1 MTRLLRVLVCAIAAA
16 GCGSAGPN
24 TGGGGGA
31 PAAGGASSNSGG
43 TSSGEASAS
52 GGAPDRA
59 GAGGNI
65 GAGFAGLS
73 GSGGDAAD
81 GGTTAIGGG
90 AGSAG
95 QATNPDAPS
104 TNYNHRLL
112 IGSSGH
118 GPVSIVT
125 DDGQFEWQF
134 DYTALGDEAND
145 ALLLPNGNIAFAYK
159 KGAEELTPGK
169 TLVWRYGAPS
179 GSEIHSINALPD
191 GHFLIGEAHGGGVAY
206 LRELDASGQVQSSV
220 TVNSGSSGLN
230 AHGQFREIRKT
241 PQGTYLV
248 TYLSLKKA
256 REIDATGKMIREF
269 PCGSFVAIRLPDS
282 NTLIAC
288 GDSHQVIEV
297 DPQGKIV
304 WEVNDTHVP
313 AMNGF
318 ASGLQR
324 LPNGNTAMCSFP
336 GHLTP
341 DPHTARCFEVTRD
354 KKVVWEL
361 KTPADGWWTSIQFL
375 DPQAQ
380 VDGVA
385 LR

>member
-1 MTRLLRVLVCAIAAA
+1 LA
-16 GCGSAGPN
+16 
-24 TGGGGGA
+24 
-31 PAAGGASSNSGG
+31 
-43 TSSGEASAS
+43 
-52 GGAPDRA
+52 
-59 GAGGNI
+59 
-65 GAGFAGLS
+65 
-73 GSGGDAAD
+73 
-81 GGTTAIGGG
+81 
-90 AGSAG
+90 
-95 QATNPDAPS
+95 
-104 TNYNHRLL
+104 NYSHRLL
-112 IGSSGH
+112 IGSSGR
-118 GPVSIVT
+118 GPISIVT

-134 DYTALGDEAND
+134 DYMSLGDEAND
-145 ALLLPNGNIAFAYK
+145 ALLLANGNIAFAYK

-169 TLVWRYGAPS
+169 TLVWRYSAPA
-179 GSEIHSINALPD
+179 GSEIHSINALAG
-191 GHFLIGEAHGGGVAY
+191 GHFLIGEAHSGGVAY
-206 LRELDASGQVQSSV
+206 LRELDASGQVQGSV
-220 TVNSGSSGLN
+220 TVNAGNSGLG
-230 AHGQFREIRKT
+230 AHGQFREVRKT

-282 NTLIAC
+282 NTLVAC

-304 WEVNDTHVP
+304 WEVNDTNVP

-324 LPNGNTAMCSFP
+324 LPGGNTAMCSYP
-336 GHLTP
+336 GHLMP

-361 KTPADGWWTSIQFL
+361 KTPTDGWWTSIQFL
-375 DPQAQ
+375 DPRAQ